1 MKILSVRH
9 AALPAL
15 LLPLIAAA
23 QAADEQTMVVTAA
36 PTTVSE
42 LDTPAAV
49 SVVNGDEMRQA
60 APRVNL
66 SESLGAV
73 PGLQVQ
79 NRQNYA
85 QDLQLSIRGFGSRST
100 YGVRG
105 LRIYVDGI
113 PATMPD
119 GQGQTS
125 NIDIGSVDTIE
136 VLRGPFSALYG
147 NSSGGVINVTSQTGT
162 QPPTV
167 EASSYYGS
175 FGTWHYGMKATGAVG
190 DGSHAGD
197 VDYTVSTN
205 RFTTHGYRDHSG
217 ARKNLANARLGV
229 RINDVSKLTLLLNS
243 VDIKAN
249 DAGGLT
255 ADEWRDNPRQSPRGD
270 QYNTRKNT
278 RQTQAG
284 LRYER
289 QLSAQD
295 DLSVMMYAGERET
308 TQFQSIPRAP
318 QLKPSHAGGV
328 IDLTRHYQG
337 IDTRLTHRGELLV
350 PVTLTAGLDYENMS
364 ERRKGYENFV
374 MVNGAPQYGE
384 QGALRRN
391 ERNLMWN
398 VDPYLQTQWQLTDK
412 LSLDAGVR
420 YSSVWF
426 DSNDYYITPGNGD
439 DSGDASYHKW
449 LPAGSLKYALT
460 DAWNVYLSAGRG
472 FETPTINELSYR
484 SDNQSGLNFGLKPST
499 NDTVEIGSKT
509 RIGNGLFTAALF
521 QTNTDNEIVVDS
533 SSGGRTSYKNAG
545 KTRRQGVELGLDQQF
560 GESWRLKA
568 AWTWLDAT
576 YRTNVCDDAS
586 CNGNRIPGI
595 ARNMGYASFGYQP
608 EQGWYAGSDIRY
620 MSDIMAND
628 ENTAKAPSWTVV
640 GLTTGYKWS
649 YGRMDMDLFGRIDNL
664 FDREYV
670 GSVIVNESNGRYY
683 EPAPGRNYGIG
694 MTPAWRFKNR
704 PPPPP
709 MPLAIGGRSA
719 FPGRLFHRQAD
730 TRQRPALDTPPPS

>member
-1 MKILSVRH
+1 MKILSVHH

-36 PTTVSE
+36 PTMVSE

-545 KTRRQGVELGLDQQF
+545 KTRRQGMELGLDQQF

-694 MTPAWRFKNR
+694 LNLAWRFE
-704 PPPPP
+704 
-709 MPLAIGGRSA
+709 
-719 FPGRLFHRQAD
+719 
-730 TRQRPALDTPPPS
+730 

>member
-1 MKILSVRH
+1 MRH

-217 ARKNLANARLGV
+217 ARKNLANARLGG

-545 KTRRQGVELGLDQQF
+545 KTRRQGMELGLDQQF

-694 MTPAWRFKNR
+694 LNLAWRFE
-704 PPPPP
+704 
-709 MPLAIGGRSA
+709 
-719 FPGRLFHRQAD
+719 
-730 TRQRPALDTPPPS
+730 

>member
-9 AALPAL
+9 VALPAL

-23 QAADEQTMVVTAA
+23 QAADEQTMVVNAA

-545 KTRRQGVELGLDQQF
+545 KTRRQGMELGLDQQF

-694 MTPAWRFKNR
+694 LNLAWRFE
-704 PPPPP
+704 
-709 MPLAIGGRSA
+709 
-719 FPGRLFHRQAD
+719 
-730 TRQRPALDTPPPS
+730 

>member
-36 PTTVSE
+36 PSTVSE

-509 RIGNGLFTAALF
+509 RIGNGLLTAALF
-521 QTNTDNEIVVDS
+521 QTDTDNEIVVDS

-545 KTRRQGVELGLDQQF
+545 KTRRQGMELGLDQQF

-576 YRTNVCDDAS
+576 YRTNVCGDAS

-649 YGRMDMDLFGRIDNL
+649 YGRMDMDLFGRVDNL

-694 MTPAWRFKNR
+694 LNLAWRFE
-704 PPPPP
+704 
-709 MPLAIGGRSA
+709 
-719 FPGRLFHRQAD
+719 
-730 TRQRPALDTPPPS
+730 

>member
-350 PVTLTAGLDYENMS
+350 PVPLTAGLDYENMS

-545 KTRRQGVELGLDQQF
+545 KTRRQGMELGLDQQF

-694 MTPAWRFKNR
+694 LNLAWRFE
-704 PPPPP
+704 
-709 MPLAIGGRSA
+709 
-719 FPGRLFHRQAD
+719 
-730 TRQRPALDTPPPS
+730 

>member
-1 MKILSVRH
+1 MKIIAMRTV
-9 AALPAL
+9 ALPAL
-15 LLPLIAAA
+15 LLPLVANVHASTN
-23 QAADEQTMVVTAA
+23 DEQTMVVTAT
-36 PTTVSE
+36 PTAVSE

-49 SVVNGDEMRQA
+49 SVVNGDDMRQA
-60 APRVNL
+60 APRINL

-105 LRIYVDGI
+105 LRLYVDGI

-125 NIDIGSVDTIE
+125 NIDIGSIDSLE

-147 NSSGGVINVTSQTGT
+147 NSSGGVINVNTQTGS
-162 QPPTV
+162 QPPTI

-175 FGTWHYGMKATGAVG
+175 FGTWHYGLKATGAVG
-190 DGSHAGD
+190 DGTQAGD

-205 RFTTHGYRDHSG
+205 RFTTHGSRDHSG
-217 ARKNLANARLGV
+217 ARKNLANAKLGV
-229 RINDVSKLTLLLNS
+229 RINDVSKLTLLFNS
-243 VDIKAN
+243 IDIKAN
-249 DAGGLT
+249 DPGGLT
-255 ADEWRDNPRQSPRGD
+255 YDEWRNNPQQSPRGD
-270 QYNTRKNT
+270 QYNTRKT
-278 RQTQAG
+278 VKQTQAG

-289 QLSAQD
+289 QLSQQD

-308 TQFQSIPRAP
+308 TQYQSIPMAP
-318 QLKPSHAGGV
+318 QLKPSHSGGV

-337 IDTRLTHRGELLV
+337 IDTRWTHRGELLV
-350 PVTLTAGLDYENMS
+350 PVTFTTGLDYENMS
-364 ERRKGYENFV
+364 ERRKGYENYV
-374 MVNGAPQYGE
+374 LVNGAPQYGE
-384 QGALRRN
+384 QGNLRRN

-398 VDPYLQTQWQLTDK
+398 LDPYLQTQWQLTDK
-412 LSLDAGVR
+412 LTFDAGVR

-426 DSNDYYITPGNGD
+426 DSNDYYVTPGNSD

-449 LPAGSLKYALT
+449 LPAGSLKYAVT
-460 DAWNVYLSAGRG
+460 DAWNIYLSAGRG

-484 SDNQSGLNFGLKPST
+484 SGNQSGLNFDLKPST
-499 NDTVEIGSKT
+499 NETVEIGSKT

-521 QTNTDNEIVVDS
+521 QTDTDNEIVVDS

-560 GESWRLKA
+560 GDSWKLKA

-576 YRTNVCDDAS
+576 YRTNVCDSSD

-620 MSDIMAND
+620 MGDIMAND
-628 ENTAKAPSWTVV
+628 TNTAKAPSWTVV

-649 YGRMDMDLFGRIDNL
+649 YGKMDMDLFGRVDNL
-664 FDREYV
+664 FDRTYV

-683 EPAPGRNYGIG
+683 EPAPGRNFGIG
-694 MTPAWRFKNR
+694 MNLAWRFE
-704 PPPPP
+704 
-709 MPLAIGGRSA
+709 
-719 FPGRLFHRQAD
+719 
-730 TRQRPALDTPPPS
+730 

>member
-229 RINDVSKLTLLLNS
+229 RINNVSKLTLLLNS

-545 KTRRQGVELGLDQQF
+545 KTRRQGMELGLDQQF

-694 MTPAWRFKNR
+694 LNLAWRFE
-704 PPPPP
+704 
-709 MPLAIGGRSA
+709 
-719 FPGRLFHRQAD
+719 
-730 TRQRPALDTPPPS
+730 

>member
-60 APRVNL
+60 AQRVNL

-391 ERNLMWN
+391 ELNLMWN

-545 KTRRQGVELGLDQQF
+545 KTRRQGMELGLDQQF

-694 MTPAWRFKNR
+694 LNLAWRFE
-704 PPPPP
+704 
-709 MPLAIGGRSA
+709 
-719 FPGRLFHRQAD
+719 
-730 TRQRPALDTPPPS
+730 

>member
-255 ADEWRDNPRQSPRGD
+255 ADEWRDNPRQSPHGD

-420 YSSVWF
+420 YSSVWI

-545 KTRRQGVELGLDQQF
+545 KTRRQGMELGLDQQF

-694 MTPAWRFKNR
+694 LNLAWRFE
-704 PPPPP
+704 
-709 MPLAIGGRSA
+709 
-719 FPGRLFHRQAD
+719 
-730 TRQRPALDTPPPS
+730 

>member
-255 ADEWRDNPRQSPRGD
+255 ADEWRNNPRQSPRGD

-545 KTRRQGVELGLDQQF
+545 KTRRQGMELGLDQQF

-649 YGRMDMDLFGRIDNL
+649 YGRMNMDLFGRIDNL

-694 MTPAWRFKNR
+694 LNLAWRFE
-704 PPPPP
+704 
-709 MPLAIGGRSA
+709 
-719 FPGRLFHRQAD
+719 
-730 TRQRPALDTPPPS
+730 

>member
-125 NIDIGSVDTIE
+125 NIDIGSVDTLE

-270 QYNTRKNT
+270 QYNTRKDT

-295 DLSVMMYAGERET
+295 VLSVMMYAGERET
-308 TQFQSIPRAP
+308 TQYQSIPRAP

-484 SDNQSGLNFGLKPST
+484 ADNQSGLNFGLKPST

-509 RIGNGLFTAALF
+509 RIGNGLLTAALF
-521 QTNTDNEIVVDS
+521 QTDTDNEIVVDS

-545 KTRRQGVELGLDQQF
+545 KTRRQGMELGLDQQF

-576 YRTNVCDDAS
+576 YRTNVCGDAS
-586 CNGNRIPGI
+586 CKGNRIPGI

-649 YGRMDMDLFGRIDNL
+649 YGRMDMDLFGRVDNL

-694 MTPAWRFKNR
+694 LNLAWRFE
-704 PPPPP
+704 
-709 MPLAIGGRSA
+709 
-719 FPGRLFHRQAD
+719 
-730 TRQRPALDTPPPS
+730 

>member
-545 KTRRQGVELGLDQQF
+545 KTRRQGMELGLDQQF

-683 EPAPGRNYGIG
+683 ELAPGRNYGIG
-694 MTPAWRFKNR
+694 LNLAWRFE
-704 PPPPP
+704 
-709 MPLAIGGRSA
+709 
-719 FPGRLFHRQAD
+719 
-730 TRQRPALDTPPPS
+730 

>member
-23 QAADEQTMVVTAA
+23 QTADEQTMVVTAA

-113 PATMPD
+113 PATMLD

-205 RFTTHGYRDHSG
+205 RFTTHGYRHHSG

-509 RIGNGLFTAALF
+509 RLGNGLLTAALF

-545 KTRRQGVELGLDQQF
+545 KTRRQGMELGLDQQF

-649 YGRMDMDLFGRIDNL
+649 YGRMDMDLFGRVDNL

-694 MTPAWRFKNR
+694 LNLAWRFE
-704 PPPPP
+704 
-709 MPLAIGGRSA
+709 
-719 FPGRLFHRQAD
+719 
-730 TRQRPALDTPPPS
+730 

>member
-79 NRQNYA
+79 NRQNSA

-509 RIGNGLFTAALF
+509 RIGNGLLTAALF
-521 QTNTDNEIVVDS
+521 QTDTDNEIVVDS

-545 KTRRQGVELGLDQQF
+545 KTRRQGMELGLDQQF

-576 YRTNVCDDAS
+576 YRTNVCGDAS

-649 YGRMDMDLFGRIDNL
+649 YGRMDMDLFGRVDNL

-694 MTPAWRFKNR
+694 LNLAWRFE
-704 PPPPP
+704 
-709 MPLAIGGRSA
+709 
-719 FPGRLFHRQAD
+719 
-730 TRQRPALDTPPPS
+730 

>member
-1 MKILSVRH
+1 
-9 AALPAL
+9 
-15 LLPLIAAA
+15 
-23 QAADEQTMVVTAA
+23 
-36 PTTVSE
+36 
-42 LDTPAAV
+42 
-49 SVVNGDEMRQA
+49 
-60 APRVNL
+60 
-66 SESLGAV
+66 
-73 PGLQVQ
+73 
-79 NRQNYA
+79 
-85 QDLQLSIRGFGSRST
+85 
-100 YGVRG
+100 
-105 LRIYVDGI
+105 
-113 PATMPD
+113 
-119 GQGQTS
+119 
-125 NIDIGSVDTIE
+125 
-136 VLRGPFSALYG
+136 
-147 NSSGGVINVTSQTGT
+147 
-162 QPPTV
+162 
-167 EASSYYGS
+167 
-175 FGTWHYGMKATGAVG
+175 
-190 DGSHAGD
+190 
-197 VDYTVSTN
+197 
-205 RFTTHGYRDHSG
+205 HGYRDHSG

-270 QYNTRKNT
+270 QYNTRKDT

-289 QLSAQD
+289 QLSDQD

-308 TQFQSIPRAP
+308 TQYQSIPRAP

-484 SDNQSGLNFGLKPST
+484 ADNQSGLNFGLKPST

-509 RIGNGLFTAALF
+509 RIGNGLLTAALF
-521 QTNTDNEIVVDS
+521 QTDTDNEIVVDS

-545 KTRRQGVELGLDQQF
+545 KTRRQGMELGLDQQF

-576 YRTNVCDDAS
+576 YRTNVCGDAS

-649 YGRMDMDLFGRIDNL
+649 YGRMDMDLFGRVDNL

-694 MTPAWRFKNR
+694 LNLAWRFE
-704 PPPPP
+704 
-709 MPLAIGGRSA
+709 
-719 FPGRLFHRQAD
+719 
-730 TRQRPALDTPPPS
+730 

>member
-533 SSGGRTSYKNAG
+533 RSGGRTSYKNAG
-545 KTRRQGVELGLDQQF
+545 KTRRQGMELGLDQQF

-694 MTPAWRFKNR
+694 LNLAWRFE
-704 PPPPP
+704 
-709 MPLAIGGRSA
+709 
-719 FPGRLFHRQAD
+719 
-730 TRQRPALDTPPPS
+730 

>member
-1 MKILSVRH
+1 MRH

-318 QLKPSHAGGV
+318 QPKPSHAGGV

-545 KTRRQGVELGLDQQF
+545 KTRRQGMELGLDQQF

-694 MTPAWRFKNR
+694 LNLAWRFE
-704 PPPPP
+704 
-709 MPLAIGGRSA
+709 
-719 FPGRLFHRQAD
+719 
-730 TRQRPALDTPPPS
+730 

>member
-398 VDPYLQTQWQLTDK
+398 VDPYLQTQWQLTGK

-545 KTRRQGVELGLDQQF
+545 KTRRQGMELGLDQQF

-694 MTPAWRFKNR
+694 LNLAWRFE
-704 PPPPP
+704 
-709 MPLAIGGRSA
+709 
-719 FPGRLFHRQAD
+719 
-730 TRQRPALDTPPPS
+730 

>member
-205 RFTTHGYRDHSG
+205 RFITHGYRDHSG

-509 RIGNGLFTAALF
+509 RIGNGLLTAALF
-521 QTNTDNEIVVDS
+521 QTDTDNEIVVDS

-545 KTRRQGVELGLDQQF
+545 KTRRQGMELGLDQQF

-576 YRTNVCDDAS
+576 YRTNVCGDAS

-649 YGRMDMDLFGRIDNL
+649 YGRMDMDLFGRVDNL

-694 MTPAWRFKNR
+694 LNLAWRFE
-704 PPPPP
+704 
-709 MPLAIGGRSA
+709 
-719 FPGRLFHRQAD
+719 
-730 TRQRPALDTPPPS
+730 

>member
-1 MKILSVRH
+1 
-9 AALPAL
+9 
-15 LLPLIAAA
+15 
-23 QAADEQTMVVTAA
+23 MVVTAA

-426 DSNDYYITPGNGD
+426 DSNDYYITPGNDD

-545 KTRRQGVELGLDQQF
+545 KTRRQGMELGLDQQF

-694 MTPAWRFKNR
+694 LNLAWRFE
-704 PPPPP
+704 
-709 MPLAIGGRSA
+709 
-719 FPGRLFHRQAD
+719 
-730 TRQRPALDTPPPS
+730 

>member
-49 SVVNGDEMRQA
+49 SVVNGDEMRQT

-545 KTRRQGVELGLDQQF
+545 KTRRQGMELGLDQQF

-694 MTPAWRFKNR
+694 LNLAWRFE
-704 PPPPP
+704 
-709 MPLAIGGRSA
+709 
-719 FPGRLFHRQAD
+719 
-730 TRQRPALDTPPPS
+730 

>member
-23 QAADEQTMVVTAA
+23 QTADEQTMVVTAA

-426 DSNDYYITPGNGD
+426 DSNDYYITPGKGD

-509 RIGNGLFTAALF
+509 RLGNGLLTAALF

-545 KTRRQGVELGLDQQF
+545 KTRRQGMELGLDQQF

-649 YGRMDMDLFGRIDNL
+649 YGRMDMDLFGRVDNL

-694 MTPAWRFKNR
+694 LNLAWRFE
-704 PPPPP
+704 
-709 MPLAIGGRSA
+709 
-719 FPGRLFHRQAD
+719 
-730 TRQRPALDTPPPS
+730 

>member
-289 QLSAQD
+289 QLIAQD

-545 KTRRQGVELGLDQQF
+545 KTRRQGMELGLDQQF

-694 MTPAWRFKNR
+694 LNLAWRFE
-704 PPPPP
+704 
-709 MPLAIGGRSA
+709 
-719 FPGRLFHRQAD
+719 
-730 TRQRPALDTPPPS
+730 

>member
-9 AALPAL
+9 VALPAL

-147 NSSGGVINVTSQTGT
+147 NSSGGVINVTSQTGA

-545 KTRRQGVELGLDQQF
+545 KTRRQGMELGLDQQF

-694 MTPAWRFKNR
+694 LNLAWRFE
-704 PPPPP
+704 
-709 MPLAIGGRSA
+709 
-719 FPGRLFHRQAD
+719 
-730 TRQRPALDTPPPS
+730 

>member
-545 KTRRQGVELGLDQQF
+545 KTRRQGMELGLDQQF

-694 MTPAWRFKNR
+694 LNLAWRWNR
-704 PPPPP
+704 
-709 MPLAIGGRSA
+709 R
-719 FPGRLFHRQAD
+719 
-730 TRQRPALDTPPPS
+730 

>member
-255 ADEWRDNPRQSPRGD
+255 ADEWRNNPRQSPRGD

-545 KTRRQGVELGLDQQF
+545 KTRRQGMELGLDQQF

-576 YRTNVCDDAS
+576 YRTNVCD
-586 CNGNRIPGI
+586 
-595 ARNMGYASFGYQP
+595 
-608 EQGWYAGSDIRY
+608 
-620 MSDIMAND
+620 
-628 ENTAKAPSWTVV
+628 
-640 GLTTGYKWS
+640 
-649 YGRMDMDLFGRIDNL
+649 
-664 FDREYV
+664 
-670 GSVIVNESNGRYY
+670 
-683 EPAPGRNYGIG
+683 
-694 MTPAWRFKNR
+694 
-704 PPPPP
+704 
-709 MPLAIGGRSA
+709 
-719 FPGRLFHRQAD
+719 
-730 TRQRPALDTPPPS
+730 

>member
-9 AALPAL
+9 VALPAL

-255 ADEWRDNPRQSPRGD
+255 ADEWRDNLRQSPRGD

-545 KTRRQGVELGLDQQF
+545 KTRRQGMELGLDQQF

-694 MTPAWRFKNR
+694 LNLAWRFE
-704 PPPPP
+704 
-709 MPLAIGGRSA
+709 
-719 FPGRLFHRQAD
+719 
-730 TRQRPALDTPPPS
+730 

>member
-73 PGLQVQ
+73 PGLRVQ

-509 RIGNGLFTAALF
+509 RIGNGLLTAALF
-521 QTNTDNEIVVDS
+521 QTDTDNEIVVDS

-545 KTRRQGVELGLDQQF
+545 KTRRQGMELGLDQQF

-576 YRTNVCDDAS
+576 YRTNVCGDAS

-649 YGRMDMDLFGRIDNL
+649 YGRMDMDLFGRVDNL

-694 MTPAWRFKNR
+694 LN
-704 PPPPP
+704 
-709 MPLAIGGRSA
+709 LA
-719 FPGRLFHRQAD
+719 
-730 TRQRPALDTPPPS
+730 

>member
-205 RFTTHGYRDHSG
+205 RFNTHGYRDHSG

-545 KTRRQGVELGLDQQF
+545 KTRRQGMELGLDQQF

-608 EQGWYAGSDIRY
+608 VQGWYAGSDIRY

-694 MTPAWRFKNR
+694 LNLAWRFE
-704 PPPPP
+704 
-709 MPLAIGGRSA
+709 
-719 FPGRLFHRQAD
+719 
-730 TRQRPALDTPPPS
+730 

>member
-545 KTRRQGVELGLDQQF
+545 KTRRQGMELGLDQQF

-568 AWTWLDAT
+568 AWTGLDAT

-694 MTPAWRFKNR
+694 LNLAWRFE
-704 PPPPP
+704 
-709 MPLAIGGRSA
+709 
-719 FPGRLFHRQAD
+719 
-730 TRQRPALDTPPPS
+730 

>member
-125 NIDIGSVDTIE
+125 NIDIGSVDSIE

-545 KTRRQGVELGLDQQF
+545 KTRRQGMELGLDQQF

-694 MTPAWRFKNR
+694 LNLAWRFE
-704 PPPPP
+704 
-709 MPLAIGGRSA
+709 
-719 FPGRLFHRQAD
+719 
-730 TRQRPALDTPPPS
+730 

>member
-23 QAADEQTMVVTAA
+23 LAADEQTMVVTAA

-509 RIGNGLFTAALF
+509 RIGNGLLTAALF
-521 QTNTDNEIVVDS
+521 QTDTDNEIVVDS

-545 KTRRQGVELGLDQQF
+545 KTRRQGMELGLDQQF

-576 YRTNVCDDAS
+576 YRTNVCGDAS

-649 YGRMDMDLFGRIDNL
+649 YGRMDMDLFGRVDNL

-694 MTPAWRFKNR
+694 LNLAWRFE
-704 PPPPP
+704 
-709 MPLAIGGRSA
+709 
-719 FPGRLFHRQAD
+719 
-730 TRQRPALDTPPPS
+730 